1 MENNRQKNIDKITE
15 IRGFNRFYTNILGL
29 LEKDLFGSGYSLSEA
44 RVLFEIS
51 KTEYCTAAQL
61 CNILKMDR
69 GYMSRIIHKFEKNN
83 LICRKESEE
92 DSRVIKI
99 QLTEKGDK
107 LFHEL
112 NERSNQQIEDILMKL
127 NEEEQMNLL
136 KSMEVVKRYLTKA
149 TANIV
154 IRPYK
159 KADVSYVID
168 RQLSLYE
175 TERHFTS
182 EVWKTY
188 LRQGVLEL
196 LKKFNPQKDCMLIV
210 EYNGNPAGCVAI
222 THAEEGVAQFRYFFV
237 EPELRGIGIGRRLL
251 EEALSFCKEKEYSH
265 IFLWTVSA
273 QETARNLY
281 RKAGFE
287 LTESHEND
295 EWGVPVLEEKWEKD
309 LL

>member
-1 MENNRQKNIDKITE
+1 LKKVIPKNIDKITE

-29 LEKDLFGSGYSLSEA
+29 LEKDLYGSGYSLSEA

-61 CNILKMDR
+61 CNTLKMDR
-69 GYMSRIIHKFEKNN
+69 GYMSRIIRKFEKDS
-83 LICRKESEE
+83 LISRSESATDCRS
-92 DSRVIKI
+92 IKI
-99 QLTEKGDK
+99 QLTDKGNE

-112 NERSNQQIEDILMKL
+112 NERSDQQIEDILLKL
-127 NEEEQMNLL
+127 NEDEQL
-136 KSMEVVKRYLTKA
+136 KLVKAMEVVKKYLTKA
-149 TANIV
+149 TANII

-159 KADVSYVID
+159 NSDVSYVID
-168 RQLSLYE
+168 RQLSLYK

-196 LKKFNPQKDCMLIV
+196 LKKFDPQKDCMLIL

-222 THAEEGVAQFRYFFV
+222 THTSDDTAQFRYFFV
-237 EPELRGIGIGRRLL
+237 EPELRGIGVGHQLL
-251 EEALSFCKEKEYSH
+251 EEALSFCKEKKYRH

-273 QETARNLY
+273 QETARGLY
-281 RKAGFE
+281 RRAEFI

-309 LL
+309 L

>member
-1 MENNRQKNIDKITE
+1 MKKTIPENIDKITE

-29 LEKDLFGSGYSLSEA
+29 LENDLYGSGYSLSEA

-61 CNILKMDR
+61 CSALKMDR
-69 GYMSRIIHKFEKNN
+69 GYMSRIIRKFEKDC
-83 LICRKESEE
+83 LVKRSESATDCRA
-92 DSRVIKI
+92 IKI
-99 QLTEKGDK
+99 QLTEKGNE

-112 NERSNQQIEDILMKL
+112 NERSNQQIEDILLKL
-127 NEEEQMNLL
+127 NEDEQL
-136 KSMEVVKRYLTKA
+136 KLVKAMETVKKYLTKA
-149 TANIV
+149 TANIT

-159 KADVSYVID
+159 SSDVSYVID

-196 LKKFNPQKDCMLIV
+196 LKKFDSKKDCMLIL
-210 EYNGNPAGCVAI
+210 EYNSNPAGCVAI
-222 THAEEGVAQFRYFFV
+222 THTSNDTAQFRYFFV
-237 EPELRGIGIGRRLL
+237 EPELRGIGAGHQLL
-251 EEALSFCKEKEYSH
+251 EEALSFSKEKKYRH

-273 QETARNLY
+273 QETARGLY
-281 RKAGFE
+281 KRAGFA
-287 LTESHEND
+287 LTESHKND

-309 LL
+309 L

>member
-1 MENNRQKNIDKITE
+1 MEHERNIDKITE

-112 NERSNQQIEDILMKL
+112 NERSNQQVEDILMKL
-127 NEEEQMNLL
+127 NEEE
-136 KSMEVVKRYLTKA
+136 
-149 TANIV
+149 
-154 IRPYK
+154 
-159 KADVSYVID
+159 
-168 RQLSLYE
+168 
-175 TERHFTS
+175 
-182 EVWKTY
+182 
-188 LRQGVLEL
+188 
-196 LKKFNPQKDCMLIV
+196 
-210 EYNGNPAGCVAI
+210 
-222 THAEEGVAQFRYFFV
+222 
-237 EPELRGIGIGRRLL
+237 IGR
-251 EEALSFCKEKEYSH
+251 AH
-265 IFLWTVSA
+265 V
-273 QETARNLY
+273 
-281 RKAGFE
+281 
-287 LTESHEND
+287 
-295 EWGVPVLEEKWEKD
+295 
-309 LL
+309 